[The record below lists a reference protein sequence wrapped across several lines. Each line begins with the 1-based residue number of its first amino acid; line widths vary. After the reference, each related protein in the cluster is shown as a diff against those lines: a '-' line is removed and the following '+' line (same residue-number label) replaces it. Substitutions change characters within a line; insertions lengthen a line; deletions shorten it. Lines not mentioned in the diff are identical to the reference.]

1 MLIILILK
9 RYSSTADIRKE
20 HITMTDLR
28 IYCTEDYKK
37 QVKTAAV
44 QAGISVSDYLLK
56 IVECVIPQQDT
67 RANMVAELE
76 HINAVLATQG
86 GRMTAEERQ
95 MMKDRR
101 TTIKQELEKGEKKNG

>member
-1 MLIILILK
+1 
-9 RYSSTADIRKE
+9 
-20 HITMTDLR
+20 MTDLR

-76 HINAVLATQG
+76 YINTTLATVG
-86 GRMTAEERQ
+86 GKMTAEERQ
-95 MMKDRR
+95 IMKERR
-101 TTIKQELEKGEKKNG
+101 TAIKQALEKGEKKNG